1 MLGCLNASK
10 DEMMRGRAVMKRA
23 EDGRRKTEDRRQMTV
38 VSGQKK
44 ASRTLNKGIKYEK
57 NNAGGNDEFGAYA
70 GITFRVADR

>member
-1 MLGCLNASK
+1 
-10 DEMMRGRAVMKRA
+10 
-23 EDGRRKTEDRRQMTV
+23 MTV